1 MRQIEKQKKSK
12 KNIAPS
18 YLNYQSKVFYLDQ
31 MLDHTYW
38 NFHSSMILTK
48 FVPYI
53 FGQRNEFIALDS
65 GAPVKHLT
73 WVNEIDQ
80 ASPYKTG
87 YLDKV
92 WVVSDSRILIF
103 FSTFKKI
110 LLSTKISRS
119 TKLK

>member
-92 WVVSDSRILIF
+92 WVVSGSRILIF
-103 FSTFKKI
+103 
-110 LLSTKISRS
+110 LVHSR
-119 TKLK
+119 KYYCQQKYQEVPN